1 MPSPTA
7 PHLGCQGPTQGWASL
22 WVSLRAAL
30 LLRSC
35 CELWPLSFL
44 AALEST
50 PAPGCLLPCRAA
62 LPALPEPD
70 LAAKKAVCQL
80 VTSNAASLVLL
91 GFAQPAVRAGSPS
104 QSWLLRVGG
113 MKCGGQHNP
122 LPSALI
128 CKVLGQGGVLSRLFF
143 LVVIQRCLQLCQ
155 VLAVHFC

>member
-1 MPSPTA
+1 MASPTA
-7 PHLGCQGPTQGWASL
+7 PRLGCQGPTHGWASL

-50 PAPGCLLPCRAA
+50 PAQGAQAHSLLPREAV
-62 LPALPEPD
+62 LPVLPEPD

-91 GFAQPAVRAGSPS
+91 GFAQPAVRAGS
-104 QSWLLRVGG
+104 
-113 MKCGGQHNP
+113 H
-122 LPSALI
+122 
-128 CKVLGQGGVLSRLFF
+128 KVSPG
-143 LVVIQRCLQLCQ
+143 CCM
-155 VLAVHFC
+155 LAR